1 LAIYRYL
8 EDTAF
13 EPEDIKVI
21 TAAFRVAL
29 KGLRIVDDK
38 SPMAELI
45 AKNIVD
51 VARRGE
57 RDPTLLHE
65 RAMGIVFETSCDH

>member
-1 LAIYRYL
+1 MYRYL

-13 EPEDIKVI
+13 GPEDIKVI
-21 TAAFRVAL
+21 IAAFRAAL
-29 KGLRIVDDK
+29 ESLRIVDDK

-65 RAMGIVFETSCDH
+65 RALGPAKVSEAR

>member
-1 LAIYRYL
+1 MYRYL

-13 EPEDIKVI
+13 GPEDIKVI
-21 TAAFRVAL
+21 VAAFRAAL
-29 KGLRIVDDK
+29 QSLHIVDDK
-38 SPMAELI
+38 SPMAELV

-57 RDPTLLHE
+57 RDPILLHE
-65 RAMGIVFETSCDH
+65 RALGIVFETSCDH

>member
-1 LAIYRYL
+1 MTIHRYL

-13 EPEDIKVI
+13 GPEDIKVI
-21 TAAFRVAL
+21 NAAFRAAL
-29 KGLRIVDDK
+29 KGLRIVDDE
-38 SPMAELI
+38 SQMADLI

-65 RAMGIVFETSCDH
+65 RALGSAMVFGGT